1 MRPPSQAALADYATM
16 VGALLLA
23 RATEGAPLSH
33 ELLAAARA
41 RLLPGASPPQRPP
54 APQVQGSLNVFAT
67 PVAHWFGR
75 RGIHFSWVVMGIAFL
90 TMLTSSAALGLPG
103 AFLQP
108 LSKEF
113 GWSTDQISGAIA
125 LRFVLYGLIGPFAA
139 VLMERYGLRR
149 IICSALLLIA
159 TGMVLATH
167 MTALWQLVLL
177 WGVVLGVGLGPHRAG
192 AGRHRG
198 QPLVRAA
205 ARPGDG
211 HAHRQLGHRAAGLPA
226 DRRVADPEPRLA
238 HGGDPGLHELP
249 GRGRPRVLPAARP
262 SEGAGLLPF
271 GADPARVD
279 PAPAAWRPGFAEP
292 LRTLAMASRSG
303 TFWVLFGTFF
313 VCGLSTSGL
322 IQTHFISLCGDYG
335 LGAVPAASVLAT
347 IGACDFVGTI
357 ASGWLSDRY
366 DVRKLLFWY
375 YGLRGLSLMWLPH
388 STFTVVGLSLFAV
401 FYGLD
406 WVATVP
412 PTVRLT
418 SAAFDKQRAPMI
430 FGWIFAGHQLG
441 GAVAAYGAGLTRTV
455 MQSYTPALY
464 AAGLTCIV
472 AAVAIFLLRRPPPI
486 QAA

>member
-1 MRPPSQAALADYATM
+1 M
-16 VGALLLA
+16 
-23 RATEGAPLSH
+23 
-33 ELLAAARA
+33 
-41 RLLPGASPPQRPP
+41 
-54 APQVQGSLNVFAT
+54 FAI
-67 PVAHWFGR
+67 PVSHWFRR

-125 LRFVLYGLIGPFAA
+125 LRFALYGLIGPFAA

-149 IICSALLLIA
+149 IICGALLLIA
-159 TGMVLATH
+159 TGMALATR

-177 WGVVLGVGLGPHRAG
+177 WGAVLGVGSGLTALVLGATVANRWFEQ
-192 AGRHRG
+192 RRG
-198 QPLVRAA
+198 LVMGMLTASSATGQLVFLPLAA
-205 ARPGDG
+205 ALIERHGW
-211 HAHRQLGHRAAGLPA
+211 
-226 DRRVADPEPRLA
+226 RVAVAPVVTSCLVVAALA
-238 HGGDPGLHELP
+238 FFLLRD
-249 GRGRPRVLPAARP
+249 RPREL
-262 SEGAGLLPF
+262 GLLPF
-271 GADPARVD
+271 GADPAAAD
-279 PAPAAWRPGFAEP
+279 PAPAAWRPGYGEP
-292 LRTLAMASRSG
+292 IRILASVSRSG

-347 IGACDFVGTI
+347 IGAFDFIGTI
-357 ASGWLSDRY
+357 ASGWLSDRV

-375 YGLRGLSLMWLPH
+375 YALRGLSLLWLPH
-388 STFTVVGLSLFAV
+388 STFTVAGLSLFAV

-412 PTVRLT
+412 PTVRLA
-418 SAAFDKQRAPMI
+418 SAAFDRQRAPMI

-441 GAVAAYGAGLTRTV
+441 GALAAYGAGLTRTV
-455 MQSYTPALY
+455 MQSYSPALY
-464 AAGLTCIV
+464 AAGAACIL
-472 AAVAIFLLRRPPPI
+472 AALAIFLLRRPVP
-486 QAA
+486 AKTA